1 MNHATVRIRNRFLS
15 KGHLPLATDL
25 SVELRNPHRPLLDP
39 FKLQQKLARSLL
51 PNEHSQS
58 VTDQGAGT
66 AKWKQSAKY
75 KRKKGSA
82 GRLMQKISQV
92 EAMSDGSEHAS
103 QEVEE
108 EEALDAGKNSEDGEG
123 ANESGSE
130 LTASENEESW
140 VSWFVNLRGHDFFC
154 EVDED
159 YIQDDFNLTGLGAVV
174 PYYDYAL
181 DMMLDVEVSMDSLT
195 EEQQELVESAT
206 AVLYGLIHARY
217 ILTSRG
223 MQRMVSLSLF
233 FLGCLPASPSPSPH
247 LPPSTPRT
255 VRKVSS
261 HGFWK
266 VSSSLLPRP
275 ASFAHRSFGPAS
287 ELHCQCFLP
296 PVPRNLSP

>member
-1 MNHATVRIRNRFLS
+1 
-15 KGHLPLATDL
+15 
-25 SVELRNPHRPLLDP
+25 
-39 FKLQQKLARSLL
+39 
-51 PNEHSQS
+51 
-58 VTDQGAGT
+58 
-66 AKWKQSAKY
+66 
-75 KRKKGSA
+75 
-82 GRLMQKISQV
+82 
-92 EAMSDGSEHAS
+92 MSDGSEHAS

-108 EEALDAGKNSEDGEG
+108 EEALDAGKNSEEGEA

-223 MQRMVSLSLF
+223 MQRMVSLSSS
-233 FLGCLPASPSPSPH
+233 GLPTTPSLPRLTSR
-247 LPPSTPRT
+247 LPPHKQYEKYQAMDFGRCPRVFCQGQPVLPIGLSDLPQNYT
-255 VRKVSS
+255 VNVFCPRCHEIFHPKSS
-261 HGFWK
+261 KQG
-266 VSSSLLPRP
+266 SLDG
-275 ASFAHRSFGPAS
+275 AYFGTTFAHLFLLSHP
-287 ELHCQCFLP
+287 ELVMPKAQQTYI
-296 PVPRNLSP
+296 PRIYGFKIHPESVYHKLRNREDPSGREQKSKKPEITSRGEF